1 MNKELMQI
9 MYEQKITDAIKTCYN
24 YQLFFTDYMTFF
36 GLYSA
41 GKILEI
47 DVTNLAV
54 ALIYAE
60 VKVDNEMEELLIIN
74 SRKTIIDNL
83 EDAVSLTYERK

>member
-36 GLYSA
+36 GLY
-41 GKILEI
+41 
-47 DVTNLAV
+47 
-54 ALIYAE
+54 
-60 VKVDNEMEELLIIN
+60 
-74 SRKTIIDNL
+74 
-83 EDAVSLTYERK
+83 